1 MSIKN
6 KTAIELL
13 SLIASLMDEDDLAEL
28 RAAMGEAEEPED
40 ESPLCND
47 HCFECPDRDT
57 CPESP
62 LHLDDDDEDE
72 DDEWDDEDED
82 DDEPDPAYCDEDCDN
97 CSACYSCAFSPFCDD
112 DEDEPHENKGG
123 DADALTIEVTIP
135 DGMPCIVMGGTDDE
149 LPLAMELIK
158 EMGLLS
164 PAPAPAPKKSR
175 VRGEMV
181 NRNQSV
187 PEGSLSGEMIRHLI
201 DEYDGPCFGPRNY

>member
-6 KTAIELL
+6 DKNAIELL
-13 SLIASLMDEDDLAEL
+13 SLILSLMDDDD
-28 RAAMGEAEEPED
+28 RA
-40 ESPLCND
+40 
-47 HCFECPDRDT
+47 T

-62 LHLDDDDEDE
+62 LHLDNDEDE

-82 DDEPDPAYCDEDCDN
+82 DTEPDPAYCDEDCDN
-97 CSACYSCAFSPFCDD
+97 CSACYSCAFSPFCDED
-112 DEDEPHENKGG
+112 DEPEDEGE
-123 DADALTIEVTIP
+123 DDDALTIKITIP

-158 EMGLLS
+158 EMGLVS
-164 PAPAPAPKKSR
+164 PTPTPAPTKSR

-187 PEGSLSGEMIRHLI
+187 PESLSGEMMHHLI
-201 DEYDGPCFGPRNY
+201 DEYDGPFFGPRNY

>member
-6 KTAIELL
+6 NKTATELL
-13 SLIASLMDEDDLAEL
+13 SLILSLMDDDDRAEL
-28 RAAMGEAEEPED
+28 RAAMSEDNEPED
-40 ESPLCND
+40 EPMLCND

-62 LHLDDDDEDE
+62 LHLDDDEEDE
-72 DDEWDDEDED
+72 DDTDTDI
-82 DDEPDPAYCDEDCDN
+82 EPDPVCCDDDCDN
-97 CSACYSCAFSPFCDD
+97 CSACYSCGYSPFYHDEDEESEDDEEPD
-112 DEDEPHENKGG
+112 DED
-123 DADALTIEVTIP
+123 DDALTIEITIP

-158 EMGLLS
+158 EMGLVS

-187 PEGSLSGEMIRHLI
+187 PESSLSGEMIRHLI